1 MGESACLMQNSFSH
15 ASGAA
20 HEDIEANP
28 VSELTGSIS
37 FGRFMSE
44 TLDWGKWSSFSHN
57 KYLEEVEKYSAPGSV
72 AQKKAYFEAHYKR
85 IAAKKAAALL
95 EQANDAG
102 FPDSEENHSAENGIL
117 PGSGI
122 SEDVSNQFQTVEV
135 RDGSVE
141 SNGNATF
148 YKQDDVVLPAAE
160 MNSFVESSKADSVE
174 RMDGLEAEKVEA
186 VDPVMEAKVLT
197 VSPEQIESSQQLG
210 DVENQNRMTEI
221 EHDRVRQ
228 TEKSPLMDNSAATK
242 KKSISASKS
251 AVPSRSNKLPLPKP
265 ATPVRSSKEN
275 NATPNSKKPTRELEK
290 KRSTPKALHMSINFA
305 PHQAGEFT
313 PKIIKRASPT
323 HEKSGG
329 SRFASSSSRKSQNS
343 LNPLKTP
350 TPESTNRALKLPPIT
365 PQLENRRT
373 KIPLEHTTPG
383 SRKVD
388 LKWQSL
394 SMDRSKASSVS
405 GTNARSPI
413 VSSPFS
419 FRSDERAAKRKEA
432 CSVPEIHFICCLPFW
447 LDVLLTPYFA
457 VGSLLF
463 QYFSKLEE
471 KFNTNETQKG
481 QLQAHSK
488 DRAEF
493 ELKKLRQSLSFKAKP
508 MPDFYRETEPPK
520 NLKKIPL
527 TRPRSPR
534 LGRRPSTSRAK
545 DAGSLPPLR
554 PSVKNDTSKNLTEE
568 KKRTPKSFFTSSQ
581 TKNTHENSSP
591 NIQH

>member
-20 HEDIEANP
+20 HEDREANP
-28 VSELTGSIS
+28 VPVLTGSIS

-57 KYLEEVEKYSAPGSV
+57 KYLEEVEKHSAPGSV

-102 FPDSEENHSAENGIL
+102 FPDSEENHSAENGNL

-141 SNGNATF
+141 SNSNATF
-148 YKQDDVVLPAAE
+148 DKQDDVVLPATE

-186 VDPVMEAKVLT
+186 VDPVMEANVLT
-197 VSPEQIESSQQLG
+197 VSPQQMESSQQLG

-228 TEKSPLMDNSAATK
+228 KEKSPLMDNSAATK

-265 ATPVRSSKEN
+265 ATPVRPSKEN

-313 PKIIKRASPT
+313 PKTIKRSSPT

-343 LNPLKTP
+343 LNALKMP
-350 TPESTNRALKLPPIT
+350 TPESANRASKLPPIT

-373 KIPLEHTTPG
+373 KTPLEHTTPG

-388 LKWQSL
+388 MKWQTL

-419 FRSDERAAKRKEA
+419 FRSDERAAKRKE
-432 CSVPEIHFICCLPFW
+432 
-447 LDVLLTPYFA
+447 
-457 VGSLLF
+457 
-463 QYFSKLEE
+463 YFSKLEE

-481 QLQAHSK
+481 QLQAQSK

-508 MPDFYRETEPPK
+508 MPDFYHETEPPK

-554 PSVKNDTSKNLTEE
+554 PSVKNDTSKNLAEE
-568 KKRTPKSFFTSSQ
+568 KKRAPKSFFTSSQ